1 MQTGADISQVS
12 PLSINPADNLSAGFA
27 FMHTL
32 RAEMTLTKAVIVGV
46 ALLIETTSAANAQAQ
61 YQPSSQYNRNP
72 TPQAYPR
79 PQLYSYPEP
88 YPSTQAPSISPPSY
102 YDPYTSALGPSPNRS
117 NGS

>member
-1 MQTGADISQVS
+1 MQTGADTSQVS
-12 PLSINPADNLSAGFA
+12 PRPINPADNLSAGFA

-32 RAEMTLTKAVIVGV
+32 RAEMTLTKAMIVGV

-72 TPQAYPR
+72 ALQAYPR
-79 PQLYSYPEP
+79 PQPYSYPEP
-88 YPSTQAPSISPPSY
+88 YPSTQAPSISPPWY
-102 YDPYTSALGPSPNRS
+102 YDPYTSGLGPSPNRS